1 MKLEVDDLKW
11 TGRLSV
17 ASVIDCLD
25 NRVLVHFDG
34 RDSTNCVWLAI
45 NSPYLHPHN
54 YHKTLRNKNLL
65 VPPPGKC
72 WFYTLQYSE
81 LISNQL
87 LLSRLERGNFCM
99 EFLFEE
105 N

>member
-72 WFYTLQYSE
+72 FLKDILSLC
-81 LISNQL
+81 LINCFSC
-87 LLSRLERGNFCM
+87 RLERGNFCM
-99 EFLFEE
+99 EFLFKE

>member
-1 MKLEVDDLKW
+1 MKLEVEDIKW
-11 TGRLSV
+11 TGKLSV
-17 ASVIDCLD
+17 VTVIDCLD

-34 RDSTNCVWLAI
+34 RDTTNCLWFAI

-54 YHKTLRNKNLL
+54 YHKTLKNKNML

-72 WFYTLQYSE
+72 YLEVYSE
-81 LISNQL
+81 LTSNHL
-87 LLSRLERGNFCM
+87 LLSRLERRHFFM
-99 EFLFEE
+99 ECLFEE